1 MGGSSCISAQLMLKF
16 INKMQAS
23 RPDMHAL
30 AFRVMRLCKPSLQV
44 ATQTRLDLAL
54 DLMSDAEAITLS
66 TNAELPQRPAHRTDL
81 ACSVDAFG
89 MINER
94 LIRNGLPLFKPNVLL
109 VAV

>member
-1 MGGSSCISAQLMLKF
+1 
-16 INKMQAS
+16 
-23 RPDMHAL
+23 MHAL

-66 TNAELPQRPAHRTDL
+66 TSAKLPQRPADRTNL

-89 MINER
+89 MVNER
-94 LIRNGLPLFKPNVLL
+94 LLRYGLPSFKLTVLL
-109 VAV
+109 LAL

>member
-1 MGGSSCISAQLMLKF
+1 MHFSAIQVK
-16 INKMQAS
+16 IYTKMQAS

-54 DLMSDAEAITLS
+54 DLMSDAEAIKMS
-66 TNAELPQRPAHRTDL
+66 TSAELPQRPAHRTNL

-89 MINER
+89 MVNER
-94 LIRNGLPLFKPNVLL
+94 LISYGLPSFKLIVLL
-109 VAV
+109 LAV

>member
-1 MGGSSCISAQLMLKF
+1 MHFSAIQVG
-16 INKMQAS
+16 IYTKMQAS

-66 TNAELPQRPAHRTDL
+66 TSTNLPQRPDHRTNL
-81 ACSVDAFG
+81 ACSMDAFG
-89 MINER
+89 MVKER
-94 LIRNGLPLFKPNVLL
+94 LIRCGLPSFKLIVLL
-109 VAV
+109 LAL